1 METSLTFEYDEVG
14 DTLYINKVAPYPEQE
29 TEQLAY
35 NMLARRNPRTRAIE
49 NLEVLFFTRWLV
61 KQPKPKA
68 HRLSDLF
75 AEPHAAVS
83 R

>member
-1 METSLTFEYDEVG
+1 MEASLTFEYDETG
-14 DTLYINKVAPYPEQE
+14 DTLYINKVAPYAEQE

-49 NLEVLFFTRWLV
+49 NIEVLFFTRWLV
-61 KQPKPKA
+61 KRPEPSV

-75 AEPHAAVS
+75 AEPQATIAK
-83 R
+83 